1 MSLSIF
7 LLGGSAKAKEK
18 GKAIDKGLDDLFRTN
33 VRISICDE
41 RNERSDITRRQLQ
54 PLLFLKLS
62 P

>member
-1 MSLSIF
+1 MSLSTF
-7 LLGGSAKAKEK
+7 LLGGSSKSKKK
-18 GKAIDKGLDDLFRTN
+18 GKALDKGLDDLFRTN
-33 VRISICDE
+33 VCIIICVE